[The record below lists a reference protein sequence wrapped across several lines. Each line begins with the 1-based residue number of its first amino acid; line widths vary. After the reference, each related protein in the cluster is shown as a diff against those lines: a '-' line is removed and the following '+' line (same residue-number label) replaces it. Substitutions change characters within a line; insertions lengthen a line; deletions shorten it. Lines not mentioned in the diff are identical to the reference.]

1 MRPYITHEPVIIS
14 IQFRLRVHSDRK
26 RYAKNGGGGRVVFP
40 YSFISLL
47 LQFPEILRR
56 LQGCYK
62 FCARV
67 WFLTD
72 KKKKKKE
79 ITNIRSLWRERF
91 PNIYLFARQEKMN
104 LNFPC
109 FYVETEEQRNNND
122 SQNHCFRF
130 TFTRRGE
137 SQEEIVKFYKEVNNR
152 QDSRRSVDAAN
163 CNYARR
169 SLKRGW
175 EREEHDTR
183 GQRER
188 EYDLHRWTV
197 WFLRYPLSLDG
208 EFAPPR
214 TTA

>member
-1 MRPYITHEPVIIS
+1 MRKTEEGEESYSHIRS
-14 IQFRLRVHSDRK
+14 SLFYSSFRKSWD
-26 RYAKNGGGGRVVFP
+26 G
-40 YSFISLL
+40 
-47 LQFPEILRR
+47 
-56 LQGCYK
+56 YK
-62 FCARV
+62 DAINFARGLDS
-67 WFLTD
+67 WPIR
-72 KKKKKKE
+72 KKKKE
-79 ITNIRSLWRERF
+79 ITKVRSPRKISE
-91 PNIYLFARQEKMN
+91 YLSICTSGKNEFEFSVLLRGK
-104 LNFPC
+104 
-109 FYVETEEQRNNND
+109 EEQRNNND

>member
-1 MRPYITHEPVIIS
+1 MRKTEEGEESYSHIRS
-14 IQFRLRVHSDRK
+14 SLFYSSFRKSWD
-26 RYAKNGGGGRVVFP
+26 G
-40 YSFISLL
+40 
-47 LQFPEILRR
+47 
-56 LQGCYK
+56 YK
-62 FCARV
+62 DAINFARGFDS
-67 WFLTD
+67 WPIR
-72 KKKKKKE
+72 KKKKKE
-79 ITNIRSLWRERF
+79 ITNVRSLWRERF
-91 PNIYLFARQEKMN
+91 PNIYPFARQEKMN
-104 LNFPC
+104 LNFPS